1 MKLEIDNED
10 FRNLLV
16 DAQKIADAVG
26 ARIIVE

>member
-1 MKLEIDNED
+1 MKLEIDDEA
-10 FRNLLV
+10 FQNLLV

>member
-1 MKLEIDNED
+1 MKLEIDNEY